1 MGEQYLRSQAAYA
14 NGGTSPHI
22 SPCDSAYDRDKDSL
36 LKHDSHA
43 PSGLERA
50 SSAHDEVLTICNGS
64 VSWQHLQNV
73 FLFCRRHDKHQTMCA
88 RHHSHFTY
96 HHFSLQTYKRK
107 VIASNW
113 VKVYEQGA
121 AGSPSLSAMA

>member
-1 MGEQYLRSQAAYA
+1 VLNAAGCEQVLLPCADPMGEQYLRSQAAYA

-36 LKHDSHA
+36 LKNDSHA

-64 VSWQHLQNV
+64 V
-73 FLFCRRHDKHQTMCA
+73 
-88 RHHSHFTY
+88 
-96 HHFSLQTYKRK
+96 
-107 VIASNW
+107 I
-113 VKVYEQGA
+113 
-121 AGSPSLSAMA
+121 